1 MRPVVS
7 RAASAALA
15 AALLTAGPARPAGPD
30 PGAAPA
36 VSAGRES
43 ARAPGRAPPGTPSGS
58 AGAVDAPPP
67 AAPVLAS
74 SPGPSPGA
82 PRADARGATTPAGAT
97 PGAIAPAPATAEGN
111 APTPAATGP
120 GGAEARPEAARTGD
134 DLWVPGNK
142 RTLSRERWQA
152 PQRVPVRFDGKVLF
166 QVRGGIGDITPAD
179 RARNIEARLRAIA
192 SADAPVGS
200 PHVEDGEFSDVFM
213 GDRFV
218 ASIAD
223 VDADASGPARA
234 GHAREVASA
243 VHQALVQY
251 RNDRSPKALLRAGI
265 EAAVATAALVGF
277 LLLVRIA
284 FRKLGGRVGSAVEK
298 LLSRARIQ
306 RLQLI
311 TPEVQARLVRWSGK
325 AVRLLLVAVA
335 VFAWLEVVLT
345 RFPWTRDHA
354 DRSLRFVLGA
364 VGSVLAEVV
373 AFLPKLVYIALF
385 ALVGYGASQLNRAFF
400 SAVERGAIRLPGFF
414 PEWARPTARVVGL
427 LIFALVAVAVFP
439 YLPGSGSSAFQAIG
453 IFLGAVISM
462 GSGSSVSNAIAGFVI
477 TYMRPFAVGDFV
489 KIGDTTGTVTEQS
502 ALVVRVLTIRNE
514 NVTLPASMVLSS
526 QIVNYSAQ
534 ARTSGVAIR
543 TSVTIGY
550 DVPWRRVQE
559 LLLEAA
565 SRTTQV
571 LELPKPWVIQTALS
585 DFYVCYE
592 LDVYVD
598 RPEIAHLVLSEL
610 NQNVQDAFFH
620 AGVEILSPHYAQLRD
635 GNKAAIPDEW
645 LPAGERA
652 RSFKVSA
659 VVRDA
664 SPSDP
669 VPAGHLGGDAGP
681 RAASSAAEGPPAAKV
696 PAADVPAA
704 EVPAAE
710 VPAAGAQAAGA
721 PAGAAPPGGGGPPDR
736 KPPLA

>member
-1 MRPVVS
+1 
-7 RAASAALA
+7 
-15 AALLTAGPARPAGPD
+15 
-30 PGAAPA
+30 
-36 VSAGRES
+36 
-43 ARAPGRAPPGTPSGS
+43 
-58 AGAVDAPPP
+58 
-67 AAPVLAS
+67 
-74 SPGPSPGA
+74 
-82 PRADARGATTPAGAT
+82 
-97 PGAIAPAPATAEGN
+97 
-111 APTPAATGP
+111 
-120 GGAEARPEAARTGD
+120 
-134 DLWVPGNK
+134 
-142 RTLSRERWQA
+142 
-152 PQRVPVRFDGKVLF
+152 VLF
-166 QVRGGIGDITPAD
+166 SVRGGVGDITPAD
-179 RARNIEARLRAIA
+179 RVRKIEARLRAIA
-192 SADAPVGS
+192 SADAPVG
-200 PHVEDGEFSDVFM
+200 PARVEDGEFSDMFV

-218 ASIAD
+218 GSISDLDAD
-223 VDADASGPARA
+223 VSGAARVA
-234 GHAREVASA
+234 HAREVAST
-243 VHQALVQY
+243 VQRALVKY
-251 RNDRSPKALLRAGI
+251 RGDRSPQALLRAGI
-265 EAAVATAALVGF
+265 EAAVATAVLVGF
-277 LLLVRIA
+277 VLLVRLA
-284 FRKLGGRVGSAVEK
+284 FRRLGGRVEAAAER

-311 TPEVQARLVRWSGK
+311 TPAAQARVVRWSGR
-325 AVRLLLVAVA
+325 AIRLLLIGVA

-354 DRSLRFVLGA
+354 DRTLRFVLGA

-385 ALVGYGASQLNRAFF
+385 ALVGYGASRLNRAFF
-400 SAVERGAIRLPGFF
+400 SAIQRGAIRLPGFY
-414 PEWARPTARVVGL
+414 PEWARPTARIVGL

-453 IFLGAVISM
+453 IFLGAVISL

-489 KIGDTTGTVTEQS
+489 MIGDTTGTVTEQT

-550 DVPWRRVQE
+550 DVPWRKVHE

-565 SRTTQV
+565 SRTTHV
-571 LELPKPWVIQTALS
+571 LERPKPWVIQTALS

-598 RPEIAHLVLSEL
+598 HPEIAHLVLSEL
-610 NQNVQDAFFH
+610 NQNVQDAFFR
-620 AGVEILSPHYAQLRD
+620 AGVEILSPHFAQLRD

-645 LPAGERA
+645 LPSGERT

-664 SPSDP
+664 APTDP
-669 VPAGHLGGDAGP
+669 VPAGRAGGD
-681 RAASSAAEGPPAAKV
+681 
-696 PAADVPAA
+696 
-704 EVPAAE
+704 
-710 VPAAGAQAAGA
+710 GA
-721 PAGAAPPGGGGPPDR
+721 PAGAERAAPGGAGDASSGKAGPG
-736 KPPLA
+736 A

>member
-1 MRPVVS
+1 VN
-7 RAASAALA
+7 
-15 AALLTAGPARPAGPD
+15 
-30 PGAAPA
+30 
-36 VSAGRES
+36 
-43 ARAPGRAPPGTPSGS
+43 
-58 AGAVDAPPP
+58 APPP
-67 AAPVLAS
+67 AAQAVAS
-74 SPGPSPGA
+74 SPGPSPA
-82 PRADARGATTPAGAT
+82 PPQADARGATTPAGAS
-97 PGAIAPAPATAEGN
+97 PGAIAPAPATPEGT
-111 APTPAATGP
+111 APEPAAGGP
-120 GGAEARPEAARTGD
+120 GAAATRPEAVAPGD

-166 QVRGGIGDITPAD
+166 QIRGGVGDITPAD

-192 SADAPVGS
+192 SADAPVG
-200 PHVEDGEFSDVFM
+200 PPRVEDGEFSDVFV

-234 GHAREVASA
+234 GHAREVAS
-243 VHQALVQY
+243 VVRQALVQY

-265 EAAVATAALVGF
+265 EAAVATAVLVGF
-277 LLLVRIA
+277 ILLVRLA
-284 FRKLGGRVGSAVEK
+284 FRKLGGRVEAAAER

-311 TPEVQARLVRWSGK
+311 TPEGQARLVRWSGR

-385 ALVGYGASQLNRAFF
+385 ALVGYGASRVNRAVF
-400 SAVERGAIRLPGFF
+400 SAIQRGAIRLPGFY
-414 PEWARPTARVVGL
+414 PEWARPTARLVGI

-514 NVTLPASMVLSS
+514 NVTLPASMVLAS

-550 DVPWRRVQE
+550 DVPWRKVHA

-565 SRTTQV
+565 SRTTHV
-571 LELPKPWVIQTALS
+571 LERPEPWVIQTALS

-610 NQNVQDAFFH
+610 NQNVQDAFFRS
-620 AGVEILSPHYAQLRD
+620 GVEILSPHFAQLRD

-645 LPAGERA
+645 LPPGERTRA
-652 RSFKVSA
+652 FKVSA

-664 SPSDP
+664 APSDP
-669 VPAGHLGGDAGP
+669 VPAGRAGGDG
-681 RAASSAAEGPPAAKV
+681 ASRE
-696 PAADVPAA
+696 
-704 EVPAAE
+704 
-710 VPAAGAQAAGA
+710 
-721 PAGAAPPGGGGPPDR
+721 AAPPPDAAPGGAVAGSGGAGSGPGT
-736 KPPLA
+736 